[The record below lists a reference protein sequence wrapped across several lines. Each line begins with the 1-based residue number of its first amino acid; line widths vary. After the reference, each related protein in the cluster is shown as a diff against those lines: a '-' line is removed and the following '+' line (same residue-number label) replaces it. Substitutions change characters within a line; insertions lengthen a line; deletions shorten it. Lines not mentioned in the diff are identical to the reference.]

1 MQRQVYTLAFY
12 LLLPI
17 YFVRLFLKG
26 INNKEYLSRWPE
38 RLGIAKNT
46 PSEEKNLIWV
56 HAVSVGEVNA
66 SIPLLRRLKEDYE
79 DIEILVTT
87 TTPTGSKLVLERLG
101 SSIKHQYLP
110 VDIPICINKFLN
122 VWQPKFL
129 TVSYTH
135 LRAHET

>member
-66 SIPLLRRLKEDYE
+66 SIPLLRKLKKSTLSTGLKSDLTKAIASL
-79 DIEILVTT
+79 IE
-87 TTPTGSKLVLERLG
+87 K
-101 SSIKHQYLP
+101 
-110 VDIPICINKFLN
+110 
-122 VWQPKFL
+122 
-129 TVSYTH
+129 
-135 LRAHET
+135 